1 MLNENMIVEE
11 QPCQN
16 RNEYQQ
22 DVYEVYAHMFKT
34 KADPE
39 GLTRVMRIAK
49 LRPNESLRDDTL
61 VSYFAFPYQWVLA
74 GTARQKQVSNGEC
87 NLSDFLVSIGAG
99 EYGSEG
105 YEGEVNKLDGI
116 FYMTD
121 WTSFKRPSI
130 ERDGT
135 MLTYESGLR
144 ALKLNLTHIFKEN
157 GIPTAGS
164 QTKFPFTGGTVQPV
178 YVNDT
183 FNALATQNAAYTEWK
198 VSFQA
203 KYPGMTVKSKA

>member
-61 VSYFAFPYQWVLA
+61 VSYFAFP
-74 GTARQKQVSNGEC
+74 
-87 NLSDFLVSIGAG
+87 
-99 EYGSEG
+99 
-105 YEGEVNKLDGI
+105 
-116 FYMTD
+116 
-121 WTSFKRPSI
+121 
-130 ERDGT
+130 
-135 MLTYESGLR
+135 
-144 ALKLNLTHIFKEN
+144 
-157 GIPTAGS
+157 
-164 QTKFPFTGGTVQPV
+164 
-178 YVNDT
+178 
-183 FNALATQNAAYTEWK
+183 
-198 VSFQA
+198 
-203 KYPGMTVKSKA
+203 

>member
-61 VSYFAFPYQWVLA
+61 VSYFAFPYEWLVA
-74 GTARQKQVSNGEC
+74 GTARQEQVLHKEC
-87 NLSDFLVSIGAG
+87 TLDDFLIRIGARTMG
-99 EYGSEG
+99 DEG
-105 YEGEVNKLDGI
+105 PEGEVNKVDGI
-116 FYMTD
+116 FYKSD
-121 WTSFKRPSI
+121 WITFKRPSI

-135 MLTYESGLR
+135 MLTYESGLM
-144 ALKLNLTHIFKEN
+144 ALKLNVEHLFKVN
-157 GIPTAGS
+157 GVIMAGC

-178 YVNDT
+178 YVNDV
-183 FNALATQNAAYTEWK
+183 FDALATQNAAYTEWK

-203 KYPGMTVKSKA
+203 KYPGMNVKSKV